1 MTARQLLK
9 IEKLIALVLVLI
21 NLVLLALGIVT
32 GVSIIGPAIGLV
44 VMAVLYVILVIQEKK
59 LNGK

>member
-9 IEKLIALVLVLI
+9 IEKLIALGLVLI
-21 NLVLLALGIVT
+21 NLVLLVLGIVT

>member
-1 MTARQLLK
+1 M
-9 IEKLIALVLVLI
+9 VLVLI
-21 NLVLLALGIVT
+21 NLVLVLLGIVT